1 MKVASFLPNT
11 STMKFD
17 SPHIGYPFSYSTV
30 QSLSWAANRFAAS
43 QEIPPHFTET
53 RRFITALTSAR
64 HLSLSCASPIQSIYP
79 HPTSWRSVLI
89 STHLRP
95 GSIFVLQITNISHT
109 YLFYHV
115 CNTDRQNS
123 DNINISF
130 QKSPKVPIF
139 CNRDSRLRVPGW
151 ETSSFSKRPDRPY
164 VPPNLLLTSPLSGNL
179 RR

>member
-1 MKVASFLPNT
+1 MEVASFLPNT
-11 STMKFD
+11 CTMKFD

-30 QSLSWAANRFAAS
+30 QSPSWAANRFAAS

-53 RRFITALTSAR
+53 RRFITALTSVR

-79 HPTSWRSVLI
+79 HPTSWRSDLI
-89 STHLRP
+89 LSTHLRP

-130 QKSPKVPIF
+130 QKKSQSPNFLQQGLQV
-139 CNRDSRLRVPGW
+139 
-151 ETSSFSKRPDRPY
+151 ESSGVGDF
-164 VPPNLLLTSPLSGNL
+164 LLLQTPRPTAWPTQSPTN
-179 RR
+179 